1 MFPAFFAPMLWG
13 AGIGLGTSLLTKRD
27 PLTGALIG
35 GATGGL
41 LGGQGSLLG
50 DSLFK
55 TGSVASNA
63 GAGAGAGTAGSG
75 AFEASMGLDKAYNAG
90 SLAGLPGSGVIESTG
105 MALNPATGTYL
116 NPEYYV
122 GAQTPLATYT
132 GGEGLLSNA
141 MGNIGDKIPD
151 VSKYAT
157 PQNLMGVGNILSDIN
172 ATPRIASPG
181 GGVKGGGAVN
191 YQPLSNVTVQK
202 RKRRG

>member
-55 TGSVASNA
+55 TGSVAGQA
-63 GAGAGAGTAGSG
+63 VPTTAG
-75 AFEASMGLDKAYNAG
+75 AFEASMGLPQTTAA
-90 SLAGLPGSGVIESTG
+90 LESTG
-105 MALNPATGTYL
+105 MVLNPSTGTYL

-157 PQNLMGVGNILSDIN
+157 PQNLMGVGNIFSDIN
-172 ATPRIASPG
+172 ATPKIASPG

-191 YQPLSNVTVQK
+191 YEPLSNVTVQK